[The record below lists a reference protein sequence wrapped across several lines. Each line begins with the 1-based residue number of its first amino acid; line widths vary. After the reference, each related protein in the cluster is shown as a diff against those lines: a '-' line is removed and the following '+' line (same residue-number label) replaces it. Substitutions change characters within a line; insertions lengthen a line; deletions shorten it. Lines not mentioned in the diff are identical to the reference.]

1 METLLYIGFLFVLG
15 ALVERFSSTLY
26 VPKVVGYLIAG
37 LVVGPEIL
45 GIIPYYFVENS
56 HIITN
61 LALSIIAVLA
71 GATLKISNLNGHAK
85 EIVSITLFQSMTTFV
100 VVTLGFIFIGDFF
113 GFSITQTIVTALIL
127 GGIATATAPATPLA
141 VVHEFRAKGIFTS
154 TLLAVV
160 AADDAVSLI
169 IFSLALT
176 VSLTLMGSDIYSWEN
191 IANALFLITFSAFLG
206 VVAAF
211 INKSFEK
218 LFAHHKG
225 METIS
230 TLGLIFIVYSLSE
243 FWGLEP
249 LLSAMVMGIVMTN
262 ISKDFDIVEEEIDNH
277 LAEII
282 FMLFFIISAMHL
294 KLEALFS
301 LPLAIGAYVLLRFFG
316 KVGGSYVGALV
327 SKSSQEIKKYL
338 GLALMPQAGI
348 AIGLVLSLQ
357 NQSGFES
364 LAPTLL
370 NIVIAATLI
379 HEIVGPFMTKFALK
393 KSGEMYK
400 NVI

>member
-1 METLLYIGFLFVLG
+1 METLFYIGFLFVLG
-15 ALVERFSSTLY
+15 ALVERFSPTMHI
-26 VPKVVGYLIAG
+26 PKVVGYLIAG

-45 GIIPYYFVENS
+45 GVIPYDFVENS

-61 LALSIIAVLA
+61 LALSVIAVLA
-71 GATLKISNLNGHAK
+71 GATLKISTLNGHAK
-85 EIVSITLFQSMTTFV
+85 EIVYITLFQSITTFV

-113 GFSITQTIVTALIL
+113 NFSAAQTIITALIL
-127 GGIATATAPATPLA
+127 GSIASATAPATPIA
-141 VVHEFRAKGIFTS
+141 VVKEFRAKGIFTS
-154 TLLAVV
+154 MLLAVV

-176 VSLTLMGSDIYSWEN
+176 IGITLTGSEVYSWKN
-191 IANALFLITFSAFLG
+191 IAEPLFLITFSIFLG
-206 VVAAF
+206 VAAAL
-211 INKSFEK
+211 INRGFEK

-243 FWGLEP
+243 YWGLEP

-301 LPLAIGAYVLLRFFG
+301 FPLAICLYVLLRFFG
-316 KVGGSYVGALV
+316 KVAGSYIGALV
-327 SKSSQEIKKYL
+327 SKSTPEIKKYF
-338 GLALMPQAGI
+338 GLALIPQAGV
-348 AIGLVLSLQ
+348 AIGLTLSLQ
-357 NQSGFES
+357 NQSGFEEV
-364 LAPTLL
+364 APILL
-370 NIVIAATLI
+370 NIVIATTFI
-379 HEIVGPFMTKFALK
+379 HEIIGPFMTKFALK
-393 KSGEMYK
+393 KSGEADK
-400 NVI
+400 DVI